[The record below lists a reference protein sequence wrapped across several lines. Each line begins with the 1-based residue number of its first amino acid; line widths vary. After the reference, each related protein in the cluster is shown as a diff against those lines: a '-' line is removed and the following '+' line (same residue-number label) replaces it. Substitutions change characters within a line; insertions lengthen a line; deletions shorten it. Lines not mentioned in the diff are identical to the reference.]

1 MEFYRIW
8 RILVGNKWVLIWL
21 PLIATCVGLGV
32 TYVLPEQYESVAL
45 VLARPFE
52 DIKFNSSGGDRKEV
66 RDFPVNLSAPID
78 APSKTYME
86 VIKSP
91 AVAVKIVNA
100 LQLQIKKPK
109 TYESLFEAVK
119 DEVKTWVKNTIRTVR
134 NYFKYGRDIP
144 ASPFEL
150 AVEDIEK
157 NLLVSARKDT
167 YAFDITY
174 RSGDPK
180 EAAAVANMAAEIFLE
195 HSSGTYRSESAR
207 AREFF
212 EMQVDES
219 RKALDQARAA
229 VLAYKNSGDTFELKS
244 EYGEKL
250 KIVSDLKNT
259 LAKTEGKLAGHRILA
274 ERSHLKYSPVVVEA
288 EAEIGELK
296 EQISTLWVQLAAYP
310 KKEIRMNDLL
320 LTERLA
326 EQSYEFF
333 LKNYEEARVKQA
345 ATATE
350 IRIVSRAVPGLYPVK
365 PLKYVYAGL
374 GFATAMVV
382 AIGWVLFF
390 ESLDPRIRT
399 IRDLDDELGVP
410 VLGTIPA
417 LKALREIRG
426 VREIREIREIR
437 APD

>member
-8 RILVGNKWVLIWL
+8 RILTGHKWVLIWL
-21 PLIATCVGLGV
+21 PIVATFVGLAV

-86 VIKSP
+86 VITSP
-91 AVAVKIVNA
+91 AVAVKIVEA
-100 LQLQIKKPK
+100 LKLDIKKPK
-109 TYESLFEAVK
+109 TYGGGFDAFK
-119 DEVKTWVKNTIRTVR
+119 DNVKTWVKNTVRTTR

-150 AVEDIEK
+150 AVEDIET

-174 RSGDPK
+174 KSSDPN

-195 HSSGTYRSESAR
+195 HSSGTYRNESAR

-212 EMQVDES
+212 ETQVDES

-229 VLAYKNSGDTFELKS
+229 ILAYKSSGGTFELKS
-244 EYGEKL
+244 EYEEKL
-250 KIVSDLKNT
+250 KIVSDLNDT
-259 LAKTEGKLAGHRILA
+259 LAKTEGKLAGQRIVA
-274 ERSHLKYSPVVVEA
+274 ARSHLNYSPLVVAA
-288 EAEIGELK
+288 EAEIAELK
-296 EQISTLWVQLAAYP
+296 AQISTLQEQLTAYP
-310 KKEIRMNDLL
+310 NKEKRMNDLL

-326 EQSYEFF
+326 QESYEFF
-333 LKNYEEARVKQA
+333 LKDYEEARVKEA
-345 ATATE
+345 ATTTE
-350 IRIVSRAVPGLYPVK
+350 IRIASRAVPGLYPVK

-374 GFATAMVV
+374 SFATALVV
-382 AIGWVLFF
+382 AIGWVLFY
-390 ESLDPRIRT
+390 ESLNPRIRT

-410 VLGTIPA
+410 VLAAIPA
-417 LKALREIRG
+417 LKALTF
-426 VREIREIREIR
+426 IR
-437 APD
+437 ASD

>member
-8 RILVGNKWVLIWL
+8 RILTGHKWVLIWL
-21 PLIATCVGLGV
+21 PIVATFVGLAV

-45 VLARPFE
+45 VLARPYE

-86 VIKSP
+86 VITSP
-91 AVAVKIVNA
+91 AVAVKIVEA
-100 LQLQIKKPK
+100 LKLDIKKPK
-109 TYESLFEAVK
+109 TYGGGFDAFK
-119 DEVKTWVKNTIRTVR
+119 DNVKTWVKNTVRTTR

-150 AVEDIEK
+150 AVEDIET

-174 RSGDPK
+174 KSSDPN

-195 HSSGTYRSESAR
+195 HSSGTYRNESAR

-212 EMQVDES
+212 ETQVDES

-229 VLAYKNSGDTFELKS
+229 ILAYKSSGGTFELKS
-244 EYGEKL
+244 EYEEKL
-250 KIVSDLKNT
+250 KIVSDLNDT
-259 LAKTEGKLAGHRILA
+259 LAKTEGKLAGQRIVA
-274 ERSHLKYSPVVVEA
+274 ARSHLNYSPLVVAA
-288 EAEIGELK
+288 EAEIAELK
-296 EQISTLWVQLAAYP
+296 AQISTLQEQLTAYP
-310 KKEIRMNDLL
+310 NKEKRMNDLL

-326 EQSYEFF
+326 QESYEFF
-333 LKNYEEARVKQA
+333 LKDYEEARVKEA
-345 ATATE
+345 ATTTE
-350 IRIVSRAVPGLYPVK
+350 IRIASRAVPGLYPVK

-374 GFATAMVV
+374 SFATALVV
-382 AIGWVLFF
+382 AIGWVLFY
-390 ESLDPRIRT
+390 ESLNPRIRT

-410 VLGTIPA
+410 VLAAIPA
-417 LKALREIRG
+417 LKALTF
-426 VREIREIREIR
+426 IR
-437 APD
+437 ASD

>member
-8 RILVGNKWVLIWL
+8 RILTGHKWVLIWL
-21 PLIATCVGLGV
+21 PIVATFVGLAV
-32 TYVLPEQYESVAL
+32 TYVLPEQYEFVAL
-45 VLARPFE
+45 VLARPYE

-86 VIKSP
+86 VITSP
-91 AVAVKIVNA
+91 AVAVKIVEA
-100 LQLQIKKPK
+100 LKLDIKKPK
-109 TYESLFEAVK
+109 TYGGAFDAFK
-119 DEVKTWVKNTIRTVR
+119 DNVKTWVKNTVRTTR

-150 AVEDIEK
+150 AVEDIET

-174 RSGDPK
+174 KSSDPN

-195 HSSGTYRSESAR
+195 HSSGTYRNELAR

-212 EMQVDES
+212 ETQVDES

-229 VLAYKNSGDTFELKS
+229 ILAYKSSGGTFELKS
-244 EYGEKL
+244 EYEEKL
-250 KIVSDLKNT
+250 KIVSDLNDT
-259 LAKTEGKLAGHRILA
+259 LAKTEGKLAGQRIVA
-274 ERSHLKYSPVVVEA
+274 ARSHLNYSPLVVAA
-288 EAEIGELK
+288 EAEIAELK
-296 EQISTLWVQLAAYP
+296 AQISTLQEQLTAYP
-310 KKEIRMNDLL
+310 NKEKRMNDLL

-326 EQSYEFF
+326 QESYEFF
-333 LKNYEEARVKQA
+333 LKDYEEARVKEA
-345 ATATE
+345 ATTTE
-350 IRIVSRAVPGLYPVK
+350 IRIASRAVPGLYPVK

-374 GFATAMVV
+374 SFATALVV
-382 AIGWVLFF
+382 AIGWVLFY
-390 ESLDPRIRT
+390 ESLNPRIRT

-410 VLGTIPA
+410 VLAAIPA
-417 LKALREIRG
+417 LKALTF
-426 VREIREIREIR
+426 IR
-437 APD
+437 ASD